1 MTNFTITPRLTFIE
15 VGLARFF
22 CCLIVFMAHPLIP
35 DIVACATPIA
45 ESLGLE
51 LVDVVFQTNK
61 KPPVLRI
68 DIRNLERDTGLEDCE
83 QFSRAFDP
91 QLESEN
97 LIPGAYVL
105 EVSSPGTT
113 RSLTLDREF
122 VAFRGFPVVVKT
134 YAPYKEKK
142 EWRGNL
148 QQRDDEMIRL
158 TQKGKAIA
166 IPRELVAKVQLDDQ
180 TES

>member
-1 MTNFTITPRLTFIE
+1 MLCLSHLDKVSLKWVKP
-15 VGLARFF
+15 AFF
-22 CCLIVFMAHPLIP
+22 VVYMAHPLIP
-35 DIVACATPIA
+35 EITACAQPIA
-45 ESLGLE
+45 ETLGLE
-51 LVDVVFQTNK
+51 VVDVVFQTNK

-68 DIRNLERDTGLEDCE
+68 DIRNLKQDTGLEDCE

-91 QLESEN
+91 HLEEQN

-113 RSLTLDREF
+113 RSLSLEREF
-122 VAFRGFPVVVKT
+122 IAFKGFPVVVKT
-134 YAPYKEKK
+134 YAPYKDKK

-148 QQRDDEMIRL
+148 QGRDEEMIRL

-166 IPRELVAKVQLDDQ
+166 IPRDLVAKVQLDDE
-180 TES
+180 TH